1 MVDLHIHTDASADGQ
16 HTPAD
21 IFEMSHALGLR
32 CIAFADHNTLAS
44 LPVGFELSQKT
55 GVEFIPA
62 VEINTEL
69 NGVDIHML
77 GYGVDPFD
85 KPTSA
90 WFADIAAVFA
100 EIAHRRTRRFNDLG
114 LELTW
119 ERVHKHAGGKMP
131 TASSFYEAIVENP
144 ANHHHPLIE
153 PYRTGAKCD
162 NRYVH
167 FYFEVL
173 ANGGPADVGDAALPA
188 LDTIARLRSLH
199 IVPVVAHPRDLSEAA
214 LREMIVAGLLGVE
227 AYCSYHDA
235 PRGAHWRSL
244 ADRYGLLY
252 TAGSDFHGRAIK
264 AAVKL
269 GEIEHN
275 DYIVAQRLR
284 EAIAALA

>member
-16 HTPAD
+16 HSPME
-21 IFEMSHALGLR
+21 IFTMSRALGLR
-32 CIAFADHNTLAS
+32 CVAFADHNTLAS
-44 LPVGFELSQKT
+44 LAQGFVLARET

-69 NGVDIHML
+69 NGVDIHLL

-85 KPTSA
+85 EQTRLWFDEIA
-90 WFADIAAVFA
+90 TVFADVAR
-100 EIAHRRTRRFNDLG
+100 RRTQRFNELG

-119 ERVHKHAGGKMP
+119 ERVNRHAGGKMP

-144 ANHHHPLIE
+144 LNHHHPLIE
-153 PYRTGAKCD
+153 PYRTGPQSD

-173 ANGGPADVGDAALPA
+173 ANGGPADIGDAALPV
-188 LDTIARLRSLH
+188 LDVIARLRALR
-199 IVPVVAHPRDLSEAA
+199 IVPVVAHPRELSEAA
-214 LREMIVAGLLGVE
+214 LREMIAAGLLGVE

-235 PRGAHWRSL
+235 AQGAHWRGL
-244 ADRYGLLY
+244 TDRYGLLY
-252 TAGSDFHGRAIK
+252 TTGSDFHGRAIK
-264 AAVKL
+264 PAVKL

-275 DYIVAQRLR
+275 DYIVARRLR